1 MDSVQQRVWIIL
13 YPSVLVCL
21 VAVVVSDSL
30 QPSGLCIAHQAPL
43 SMGFSRQEHWSGMP
57 CPPPGDLPNP
67 GIKLVSSAL
76 TGFLPLAR
84 PGKPIRDL
92 HKEDILSLK

>member
-1 MDSVQQRVWIIL
+1 MHSVQQQVWIIL

-30 QPSGLCIAHQAPL
+30 QPNRLCIAYKTPL
-43 SMGFSRQEHWSGMP
+43 SMGFSRQEHWSGIP

-76 TGFLPLAR
+76 TGFFTTSKTWKAHQR
-84 PGKPIRDL
+84 
-92 HKEDILSLK
+92 ST